1 MCEIMKGQMRK
12 FDYSKYYKSCEETG
26 EPVEVD
32 KSVRLN
38 LKGLMSYAKEQNIS
52 IEDVPIEKKMQ
63 FVIRL

>member
-1 MCEIMKGQMRK
+1 MCEIMNGQMRK

-32 KSVRLN
+32 KSVKLN

>member
-1 MCEIMKGQMRK
+1 MSMIMNGQMRK

-26 EPVEVD
+26 EPVEID
-32 KSVRLN
+32 KSVKLN